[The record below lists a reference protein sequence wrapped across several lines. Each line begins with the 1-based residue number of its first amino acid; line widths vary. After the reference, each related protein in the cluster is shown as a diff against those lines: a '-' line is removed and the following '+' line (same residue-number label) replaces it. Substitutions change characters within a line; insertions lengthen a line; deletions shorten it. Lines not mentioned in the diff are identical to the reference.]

1 MLRSAVAKQPVAVTI
16 DASHQ
21 SFHFYKSGVIT
32 FEDCGEKENHGV
44 LAVGY
49 GYDANYGPYWLVRN
63 SWGTTWGVE
72 GYFKLGMSDEQPKGF
87 CGFNN
92 DAFYPSV
99 VALKTEEPVTEE
111 DTKPAEAAVEE
122 TKTEVKP
129 ESKNTTPTSNQ
140 IV

>member
-1 MLRSAVAKQPVAVTI
+1 MIRSAVAKQPVAVTI

-21 SFHFYKSGVIT
+21 SFHFYESGVIT
-32 FEDCGEKENHGV
+32 FVDCGEAENHGV

-63 SWGTTWGVE
+63 SWGTSWGE
-72 GYFKLGMSDEQPKGF
+72 AGYFRLGMSDEKPNGF

-99 VALKTEEPVTEE
+99 VAVQMEEPA
-111 DTKPAEAAVEE
+111 PAEEPEPAVDPVEE
-122 TKTEVKP
+122 TKKETKP
-129 ESKNTTPTSNQ
+129 ES
-140 IV
+140 

>member
-21 SFHFYKSGVIT
+21 SFHFYESGVIT
-32 FEDCGEKENHGV
+32 FDDCGEAENHGV

-63 SWGTTWGVE
+63 SWGTSWGE
-72 GYFKLGMSDEQPKGF
+72 GGYFRLGMSDEKPTGF

-99 VALKTEEPVTEE
+99 QAVRVEDAETSEEPKPTEVTVEEDKTE
-111 DTKPAEAAVEE
+111 TKPVSDISSPTAE
-122 TKTEVKP
+122 
-129 ESKNTTPTSNQ
+129 
-140 IV
+140 